1 METNTT
7 SQDALGRLLSD
18 GLTCLDLSPRQ
29 QEVSKSLFREF
40 AAALPAL
47 RSNFDLRI
55 PSDAVDA
62 HAVTGYHPSGELP
75 WSYSSN
81 TSREG
86 LVWSRRGVVRTSSE
100 LTATIQRES
109 TGQDDPSS
117 EHGDDDVTD
126 DLSNFFRCAER
137 MEDMLH
143 EIAVSVLEW
152 IESYLELS
160 PGWFQRSVLGNPND
174 SLSQSAESIHCHH
187 QWHLKNYVLDASPN
201 SNALFPP
208 PSFERDVVL
217 PVHTDPSLVSV
228 VILDRPGKQDGAL
241 GLQYWDRHTSQWRE
255 VESSG
260 HGVAV
265 VLIGSV
271 LSRITRG
278 HLHAPKHR
286 VIGPAVTQESLE
298 HRRAATMFLRPAPD
312 ALLQVPPSP
321 LLMEAAS
328 SSMNQ
333 SRKEKLDPITFGEW
347 TSRVSKNYRRRKA
360 HVK

>member
-1 METNTT
+1 MEKSTT
-7 SQDALGRLLSD
+7 SQDALGRLISD
-18 GLTCLDLSPRQ
+18 GLACLDLSPSQ
-29 QEVSKSLFREF
+29 QEVSENLFREF
-40 AAALPAL
+40 AAVLPAL
-47 RSNFDLRI
+47 RSNVDLRI

-75 WSYSSN
+75 WSFSSN
-81 TSREG
+81 ASREG
-86 LVWSRRGVVRTSSE
+86 LVWSRRGEDLRRRSE
-100 LTATIQRES
+100 TTATTQRES
-109 TGQDDPSS
+109 TGQGDPSL
-117 EHGDDDVTD
+117 DDVDD
-126 DLSNFFRCAER
+126 DLSHLFRCAER

-143 EIAVSVLEW
+143 EIAVSVLKW

-160 PGWFQRSVLGNPND
+160 PGWFQRNVLGNPND
-174 SLSQSAESIHCHH
+174 SLSQSAESIQSHH

-201 SNALFPP
+201 SSVLSPP

-228 VILDRPGKQDGAL
+228 VILDRPGKLEGAQ
-241 GLQYWDRHTSQWRE
+241 GLQYWDRHESQWRE

-286 VIGPAVTQESLE
+286 VIGPVVTQESLE
-298 HRRAATMFLRPAPD
+298 HRRAATLFLRPAPD

-321 LLMEAAS
+321 VLMEASS
-328 SSMNQ
+328 SSMDQ